1 MAKVTKS
8 FNLKKV
14 PDSLFSHSLFIHLFI
29 LFIPVHYKTTRQWDC
44 SSVWQEP
51 SQQVNF
57 QRDPSH
63 STAALLLLR
72 LGTET
77 VTLTW
82 RLSECMDVC
91 GCASVGTP
99 IQSKGK
105 QMSKYDMYGKFHL
118 DLHSKKIKIKKL
130 NI

>member
-29 LFIPVHYKTTRQWDC
+29 LFIPVHYKTTRQWNC

-51 SQQVNF
+51 SQYVNF

-77 VTLTW
+77 FTLRW
-82 RLSECMDVC
+82 RLSECVDVC
-91 GCASVGTP
+91 DAQVREPPCS
-99 IQSKGK
+99 QKGK
-105 QMSKYDMYGKFHL
+105 QMSKDDMYGKFHL